1 MAKILFKWSEE
12 TTIIRSGGG
21 AMKLLNSMH
30 LKLIALIT
38 MIIDHTGA
46 IFFGSQD
53 LYRIIGRIAFPIYC
67 FLLVEGF
74 FHTKSRE
81 KYAARLFIFALIS
94 ELPFDYAFFGGL
106 NSSHQNIFFTLFFGL
121 LGIWVS
127 EAFKAKN
134 PLISVAGFVGAAGL
148 ATLLNTDYTILGILY
163 ILTFYFAKSM
173 PNGMKQLYI
182 FLGIASATYLL
193 SSSLQMYALLALI
206 PLTLYNGKPGSK
218 NKVLQYS
225 FYAAYPVHLMI
236 LYLIS
241 ISIR

>member
-1 MAKILFKWSEE
+1 M
-12 TTIIRSGGG
+12 
-21 AMKLLNSMH
+21 MKLLNSMH

-46 IFFGSQD
+46 IFFSGQD
-53 LYRIIGRIAFPIYC
+53 LYRIIGRLAFPIYC

-106 NSSHQNIFFTLFFGL
+106 NGSHQNIFFTLFLGL
-121 LGIWVS
+121 SGIWISESFRYKIPLVS
-127 EAFKAKN
+127 
-134 PLISVAGFVGAAGL
+134 IAGFVGAAVL

-163 ILTFYFAKSM
+163 ILIFYFARSM
-173 PNGMKQLYI
+173 PHGLKEIYI
-182 FLGIASATYLL
+182 LLAIGTATSFLSGSI
-193 SSSLQMYALLALI
+193 QMYAIFAVI
-206 PLTLYNGKPGSK
+206 PIMLYNGKPGLGSR
-218 NKVLQYS
+218 LIQYG

-236 LYLIS
+236 LYLIQ
-241 ISIR
+241 ISMN

>member
-1 MAKILFKWSEE
+1 
-12 TTIIRSGGG
+12 
-21 AMKLLNSMH
+21 MKLLNSMH

-46 IFFGSQD
+46 IFFSGQD
-53 LYRIIGRIAFPIYC
+53 FYRIIGRLAFPIYC

-106 NSSHQNIFFTLFFGL
+106 NGSHQNIFFTLFLGL
-121 LGIWVS
+121 SGIWISESFRYKTPLVS
-127 EAFKAKN
+127 
-134 PLISVAGFVGAAGL
+134 IAGFVGAAVL

-163 ILTFYFAKSM
+163 ILIFYFARSM
-173 PNGMKQLYI
+173 PHGLKELYI
-182 FLGIASATYLL
+182 LLAIGTATSFLSGSI
-193 SSSLQMYALLALI
+193 QMYAIFAVI
-206 PLTLYNGKPGSK
+206 PIMLYNGKPGLGSR
-218 NKVLQYS
+218 LIQYG

-236 LYLIS
+236 LYLIQ
-241 ISIR
+241 ISMN